1 MWILGAARQ
10 AILEAQCAIW
20 PWGPSSQTA
29 LRGNFQPSLTPP
41 EGLAKAMLRVFRALE
56 IPTWWVCPQQGLRQD
71 LGLWIPGVVSPGL
84 STVTVKSLGI
94 S

>member
-1 MWILGAARQ
+1 MWILGVARQ
-10 AILEAQCAIW
+10 AVLEVQCAIW
-20 PWGPSSQTA
+20 PWGPSAQAA

-41 EGLAKAMLRVFRALE
+41 EGLARARLRVFRALE
-56 IPTWWVCPQQGLRQD
+56 IPTWRVCPQQGLRQD
-71 LGLWIPGVVSPGL
+71 LGLWTLGVVSPEL